1 MSTPVIYTADV
12 QGDESLFS
20 LSEICERCGVHAD
33 IVVEMVEYGIVT
45 PAADQAPA
53 ERWQFSTDAL
63 LRMRRAQRL
72 LSDLELNPPGLALHL
87 ELLDQID
94 ELQQQVG
101 SLKHQLQEL
110 LGGSTSRAP

>member
-1 MSTPVIYTADV
+1 MTTPVIYIADP
-12 QGDESLFS
+12 QGDAALFS
-20 LSEICERCGVHAD
+20 LGEICERCGVHAD

-72 LSDLELNPPGLALHL
+72 LSDLELNLPGLALIL
-87 ELLDQID
+87 ELLDQVD
-94 ELQQQVG
+94 TLQHEVD
-101 SLKHQLQEL
+101 SLQHQLQRL
-110 LGGSTSRAP
+110 QRDR

>member
-72 LSDLELNPPGLALHL
+72 LSDLELNLPGLALIL
-87 ELLDQID
+87 ELLDQVD
-94 ELQQQVG
+94 TLQHEVD
-101 SLKHQLQEL
+101 SLQHQLRRLQ
-110 LGGSTSRAP
+110 RDR